1 MNRLKKGDEVI
12 IIAGK
17 DKGKLGSVANVMQN
31 GKLLIDGINL
41 VKKHT
46 KANPVSRDQGGIIT
60 KEMPIDASNVALY
73 NPESKKADRVGVR
86 VENDKKIRFFK
97 SNGKAVDA

>member
-46 KANPVSRDQGGIIT
+46 KANPVSGDQGGIIT